1 MGMNLLPFHFSEPYS
16 SRKRL
21 PKEDPCHEKVRLGTW
36 IVENMKP
43 TCLRRKKR
51 KQKQKKVRQQQ
62 QQQKMG
68 KELTLEEWL
77 LRSPIIE
84 KNGNCNGEH
93 YGYKH
98 DSGSDY
104 PSVAGE
110 YSLSLEQ
117 LLRSEDYTPVSED
130 YGISSEKLLKDEKVD
145 VKEMEFNSLTT
156 RNQSSQVKKRVSFR
170 LPKVSDIIIFHPSG
184 FEE

>member
-1 MGMNLLPFHFSEPYS
+1 MSLLPFRFSKPYS

-21 PKEDPCHEKVRLGTW
+21 PKEDSCHEKVCLGAW
-36 IVENMKP
+36 VVENMMP

-51 KQKQKKVRQQQ
+51 KQKQKKERQQ

-68 KELTLEEWL
+68 KELTLEDWL

-84 KNGNCNGEH
+84 KNGDCNGEH
-93 YGYKH
+93 YGFKH

-104 PSVAGE
+104 PSVTGE

-130 YGISSEKLLKDEKVD
+130 YGVSLEKLLKDQKVD
-145 VKEMEFNSLTT
+145 VKEMEFNSLT

-170 LPKVSDIIIFHPSG
+170 LPKGSDIIIFHPSEG
-184 FEE
+184 DVEE